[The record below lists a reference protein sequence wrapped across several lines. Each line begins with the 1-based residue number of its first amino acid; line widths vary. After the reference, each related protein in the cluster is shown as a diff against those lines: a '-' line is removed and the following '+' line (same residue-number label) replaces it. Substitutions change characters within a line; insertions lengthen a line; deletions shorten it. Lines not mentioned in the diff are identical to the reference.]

1 MISIAI
7 FSFTFETSL
16 FANFSLTISARANL
30 SGSAGAAFLVSF
42 LAGLAGASFLAAGA
56 GFLAAGA
63 AFLAAGFFAGAFSAT
78 FSAAFSTAFSAT
90 FSTAFT
96 AFTASAF
103 TSAAAFTASV
113 FTASATGVLVPV
125 VFVFL
130 VAISL
135 RSFLY
140 LLPVGNKCAGLFPSI
155 AYNTIYIWKKQ
166 GL

>member
-7 FSFTFETSL
+7 FSFTFETSF

-30 SGSAGAAFLVSF
+30 SGSAGAAFLASF
-42 LAGLAGASFLAAGA
+42 LAGLAGAAFLAA

-78 FSAAFSTAFSAT
+78 FSTVFSATFSTAFSAT
-90 FSTAFT
+90 FSTVFT

-140 LLPVGNKCAGLFPSI
+140 LLPVGNKCAGFVSLYCI
-155 AYNTIYIWKKQ
+155 
-166 GL
+166 